1 MPRDDA
7 AAQLSFLPG
16 ARPAGRYDTASD
28 DEAAAIGR
36 ALVAELRGDALTM
49 SQRTLLDTA
58 RANAPEPEE
67 RAPGPVLDADQTLL
81 SLSRGDDAEVRVR
94 WRRYRGSAHF
104 LDVRRFERGDRG
116 ELLPT
121 RQGVTIRGHEV
132 QKLLAALVKLEAG
145 RAGEEAVG

>member
-16 ARPAGRYDTASD
+16 ARAGRYDTATD

-36 ALVAELRGDALTM
+36 ALVAELRGDDLTV
-49 SQRTLLDTA
+49 SQRALLASA
-58 RANAPEPEE
+58 RNAAEAEE
-67 RAPGPVLDADQTLL
+67 ARAPGPVLDEDQTLL
-81 SLSRGDDAEVRVR
+81 TLGRGEGAELRVR

-104 LDVRRFERGDRG
+104 LDLRRFERTDRG
-116 ELLPT
+116 EMAPT

-132 QKLLAALVKLEAG
+132 QKLLAALVKLEAS
-145 RAGEEAVG
+145 REATG